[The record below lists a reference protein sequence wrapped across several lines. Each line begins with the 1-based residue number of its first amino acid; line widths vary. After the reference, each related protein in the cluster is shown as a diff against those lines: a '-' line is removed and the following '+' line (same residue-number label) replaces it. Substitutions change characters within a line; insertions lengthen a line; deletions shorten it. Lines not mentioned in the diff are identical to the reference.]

1 MRRRVQ
7 RFEGAAAI
15 TTQGLMSTLYRDA
28 TAGRANREGMTE
40 LGEAEQGV
48 RNKRGL
54 QVISFALARA
64 S

>member
-1 MRRRVQ
+1 MT
-7 RFEGAAAI
+7 
-15 TTQGLMSTLYRDA
+15 TTQGPMSTLYGNA
-28 TAGRANREGMTE
+28 TAGRANRERMTE

-48 RNKRGL
+48 LNKRGL

>member
-7 RFEGAAAI
+7 RFEGAAVT
-15 TTQGLMSTLYRDA
+15 TTQGPMSTLYGNA
-28 TAGRANREGMTE
+28 TAGRANRERMTE

-48 RNKRGL
+48 LNKRGL